1 MGPFLMFIDTSVIV
15 ALLARESDADRFA
28 AAIAEAKA
36 RFTSGL
42 VVLEA
47 SMRLSTMLDLDPVLV
62 ETRIQALLEEA
73 RIAIVPINGSIATKA
88 VAAFATYG
96 KGRGHPAQLNLADC
110 MSYACAQAYRVP
122 LLFKGQDFARTDIQV
137 A

>member
-1 MGPFLMFIDTSVIV
+1 MFIDTSVIV
-15 ALLARESDADRFA
+15 ALLAKESDADRFA